1 MHTKRMLRLVRMNE
15 AATQEAKPQP
25 QPAQEDVR
33 KAEIE
38 RAKAAVLL
46 ALADLFIVL
55 DKHGGQG
62 L

>member
-1 MHTKRMLRLVRMNE
+1 MNE